1 VFIVAQVH
9 HSHARHLMM
18 ASTMVNKGVE
28 CEKVNEV
35 CQAHLLIL
43 KVAISSVVLALLVA
57 VESEL
62 TACTDL
68 NLYYRLVT
76 SVLVLSSET
85 HHTQQTLPSKW
96 PTPRQMLKVTTLS
109 STCLLVGSPLSS
121 STYLPATNLA
131 CKQSVSTTFNV
142 DCAATYRHSW
152 KSSLS
157 HHEFLICTNTN
168 GQV

>member
-1 VFIVAQVH
+1 MFIVAQVH

-68 NLYYRLVT
+68 NLYYRY
-76 SVLVLSSET
+76 SVQK
-85 HHTQQTLPSKW
+85 HITLNKLYPQNG
-96 PTPRQMLKVTTLS
+96 PRPGK
-109 STCLLVGSPLSS
+109 C
-121 STYLPATNLA
+121 
-131 CKQSVSTTFNV
+131 
-142 DCAATYRHSW
+142 
-152 KSSLS
+152 
-157 HHEFLICTNTN
+157 
-168 GQV
+168 